1 MANKK
6 YILSGEEIN
15 TFLGKMKEC
24 NIPPSLYAGSENNFN
39 GISVYDFN
47 NVAVILGNFIAQ
59 KKDLEHGNMFI
70 IGELENILKAKSKLE
85 EKIGFEL
92 KGVKD

>member
-1 MANKK
+1 MAHKK
-6 YILSGEEIN
+6 YSLSAEEIN
-15 TFLGKMKEC
+15 AFLGKMKEY
-24 NIPPSLYAGSENNFN
+24 NIPSFLYAGSGNNIH
-39 GISVYDFN
+39 GISVYDIN